1 MITIKNSC
9 LTVDISPVGAEFQ
22 SIRSAEREYLWQ
34 GDPAYWS
41 GRSPILFPLT
51 GNVWEKKY
59 MHNGTTY
66 DMPAHGFARHL
77 TFEVVEQSE
86 AEVRLASTSNEETL
100 KIYPFPFRLEVVYRL
115 EGMRLTTEWHVT
127 NLGSEDMPFRIG
139 GHPAFNWD
147 WNEGEDRGAMVFDA
161 EGPLHG
167 TLLDQKGCV
176 HRELQFFEQP
186 LEAGGVLPLKRDY
199 FDPIDT
205 LIIEGAQVHSALLRD
220 NQERPIVRI
229 SFDCDVFCIWTP
241 TGKRAPF
248 VCLEPWY
255 GRCDRTGDTG
265 EFRTRDYI
273 NNVRP
278 TETWQGGYEV
288 EFFTGHQ

>member
-1 MITIKNSC
+1 MITIKNEC
-9 LTVDISPVGAEFQ
+9 LTVDINPVGAEFQ
-22 SIRSAEREYLWQ
+22 SIRSAEREYLWH

-59 MHNGTTY
+59 MHNGVTY

-77 TFEVVEQSE
+77 TFEVVAQSE
-86 AEVRLASTSNEETL
+86 SAVRLAASHTAESL
-100 KIYPFPFRLEVVYRL
+100 LIYPFLFRLEVEYRL
-115 EGMRLTTEWHVT
+115 EGMHLSTRWIVT
-127 NLGSEDMPFRIG
+127 NQGLDDMPFRIG
-139 GHPAFNWD
+139 GHPSFLWD
-147 WNEGEDRGAMVFDA
+147 WNEGEHRGSLVFDA
-161 EGPLHG
+161 EGPLQG

-176 HRELQFFEQP
+176 HRQPQFFEQP
-186 LEAGGVLPLKRDY
+186 LEPGGVLPLKRDY

-205 LIIEGAQVHSALLRD
+205 LILEGAQVHSALLRD
-220 NQERPIVRI
+220 NQEQPIVRI

-255 GRCDRTGDTG
+255 GRCDRNGDTG
-265 EFRTRDYI
+265 EFALRDYV
-273 NNVRP
+273 NTVAP
-278 TETWQGGYEV
+278 HDTWQGGYKL
-288 EFFTGHQ
+288 EFFA

>member
-1 MITIKNSC
+1 MITIKNEC
-9 LTVDISPVGAEFQ
+9 LTVDINPVGAEFQ
-22 SIRSAEREYLWQ
+22 SIRSAEREYLWH

-59 MHNGTTY
+59 MHNGVTH

-77 TFEVVEQSE
+77 TFEVVAQSE
-86 AEVRLASTSNEETL
+86 SAVRLAASHTSESL
-100 KIYPFPFRLEVVYRL
+100 LIYPFLFRLEVEYRL
-115 EGMRLTTEWHVT
+115 EGMHLSTRWIVT
-127 NLGSEDMPFRIG
+127 NQGPDDMPFRIG
-139 GHPAFNWD
+139 GHPSFLWD
-147 WNEGEDRGAMVFDA
+147 WNEGEHRGSLVFDA
-161 EGPLHG
+161 EGPLKG

-176 HRELQFFEQP
+176 HRQLQFFEQP
-186 LEAGGVLPLKRDY
+186 LEPGGVLPLKRDY

-205 LIIEGAQVHSALLRD
+205 LILEGAQVHSALLRD
-220 NQERPIVRI
+220 NQEQPIVRI

-255 GRCDRTGDTG
+255 GRCDRNGDTG
-265 EFRTRDYI
+265 EFALRDYV
-273 NNVRP
+273 NTVAP
-278 TETWQGGYEV
+278 HDTWQGGYKL
-288 EFFTGHQ
+288 EFFA

>member
-1 MITIKNSC
+1 MITIKNEC
-9 LTVDISPVGAEFQ
+9 LTVDINPVGAEFQ
-22 SIRSAEREYLWQ
+22 SIRSAEREYLWH

-59 MHNGTTY
+59 MHNGVTY

-77 TFEVVEQSE
+77 TFEVVAQSE
-86 AEVRLASTSNEETL
+86 SAVRLAASHTAESL
-100 KIYPFPFRLEVVYRL
+100 LIYPFLFRLEVEYRL
-115 EGMRLTTEWHVT
+115 EGMHLSTRWIVT
-127 NLGSEDMPFRIG
+127 NQGLDDMPFRIG
-139 GHPAFNWD
+139 GHPSFLWD
-147 WNEGEDRGAMVFDA
+147 WNEGEHRGSLVFDA
-161 EGPLHG
+161 EGPLKG

-176 HRELQFFEQP
+176 HRQPQFFEQP
-186 LEAGGVLPLKRDY
+186 LEPGGVLPLKRDY

-205 LIIEGAQVHSALLRD
+205 LILEGAQVHSALLRD

-255 GRCDRTGDTG
+255 GRCDRNGDTG
-265 EFRTRDYI
+265 EFALRDYV
-273 NNVRP
+273 NTVAP
-278 TETWQGGYEV
+278 HDTWQGGYKL
-288 EFFTGHQ
+288 EFFA